1 MSRDHAKKEMVTG
14 DKPVTSHGKAPSGES
29 RNKGKEKVNIGR
41 DMTTSFVMATFAEWF
56 ANSTFDTVRKNLR
69 TTTGR
74 HKIEIDENIL
84 AKYNVQTH

>member
-1 MSRDHAKKEMVTG
+1 MYLL
-14 DKPVTSHGKAPSGES
+14 PVLFVVGIVAAHVGIHNGIVKIAFQY
-29 RNKGKEKVNIGR
+29 NIGR

-84 AKYNVQTH
+84 SKYIV